1 MNIGET
7 IDNKYIIESEIG
19 EGGMGKVFKVNYNN
33 AAYAL
38 KICSENDEESL
49 KRFKREVRLMKSI
62 VHENVIEV
70 LDMNLDYD
78 PPYFVMPLCKF
89 SIDTKIDKLIAKPK
103 LAIDILLQA
112 CKGIGAIHAS
122 KVIHRD
128 IKPKNMLLG
137 FDNKVKVSDLGL
149 GKFQNRDSTVLT
161 NSLAYMGTQG
171 YIPPEF
177 FTRGGSKNADVRSDI
192 FQLGKTIYN
201 IFTNSDPY
209 LVERDRLPGGLLFIV
224 KKCISDNPDDRYQTV
239 GGLENALAN
248 YLLALDP
255 ANNPLNAFENSI
267 NIAKENLKRKEFLQ
281 ENVEQIIHLLFH
293 FKDDSELFFKNF
305 NKIPKQ
311 ILQVVATDFP
321 NLCRELLDIYI
332 PTIQQYF
339 GETKYDY
346 SDAEDVANSMNRIFN
361 GSNDIAIRV
370 DAMRITLFAA
380 VFCHRFAAMEVFDGM
395 LQAIRND
402 QDALAVTEMLRA
414 RIDHYRVV
422 SDRIPRLRLN
432 HLIQR
437 VQQEVEEIKA
447 AENAIQDLADEEW

>member
-1 MNIGET
+1 MNIGDT
-7 IDNKYIIESEIG
+7 IDNKYTIEREIG
-19 EGGMGKVFKVNYNN
+19 EGGMGKVFKVSYNN
-33 AAYAL
+33 NNYAL
-38 KICSENDEESL
+38 KICIEKDEESI

-70 LDMNLDYD
+70 IDMNLEND

-89 SIDTKIDKLIAKPK
+89 SIDTKIDKLIANPK

-112 CKGIGAIHAS
+112 CKGISAIHSS

-137 FDNKVKVSDLGL
+137 YDNKIKVSDLGL

-161 NSLAYMGTQG
+161 HSLAYMGTQG

-192 FQLGKTIYN
+192 YQLGKTIYN

-209 LVERDRLPGGLLFIV
+209 LIERDRLPGGLLYIV
-224 KKCISDNPDDRYQTV
+224 KKCTSDNSEDRYQTV
-239 GGLENALAN
+239 GGLENALNN

-267 NIAKENLKRKEFLQ
+267 NIAKENLKRKEYV
-281 ENVEQIIHLLFH
+281 EDNVEEIVTLLFH

-311 ILQVVATDFP
+311 ILQVISNDYP
-321 NLCRELLDIYI
+321 KLCRDLLSIYI
-332 PTIQQYF
+332 PTIQKYF
-339 GETKYDY
+339 EESRYDF
-346 SDAEDVANSMNRIFN
+346 SDAEDVANGMSRIFN
-361 GSNDIAIRV
+361 GSKDIGIKV
-370 DAMRITLFAA
+370 EAMQITLFAA
-380 VFCHRFAAMEVFDGM
+380 VFCNRFAAMEVFDGM
-395 LQAIRND
+395 LQTIKND
-402 QDALAVTEMLRA
+402 QDALAVSEMLKA
-414 RIDHYRVV
+414 NIDYYKAI
-422 SDRIPRLRLN
+422 SDRIPRLRL
-432 HLIQR
+432 HPLIQR
-437 VQQEVEEIKA
+437 LQIEVEEIKA
-447 AENAIQDLADEEW
+447 AEKAKQDLDYEEW